1 MGFAP
6 ERRDPNSQAPNIRD
20 PCENC
25 GLTPMSR
32 ANARSISVLIVIS
45 TITVLLTVALL
56 VGWTLVIVQNMSFT
70 RAVSGSAWLLGGGI
84 AFFVVIMSV
93 LVLFSVFLVRE
104 ILEVRRQQTFI
115 DSVTHELKSPL
126 ASIKLCLDTLAR
138 PELAHQHRENM
149 RHMMIADV
157 ERLSIFVDD
166 ILEASRISHGL
177 RTQQWT
183 TVSVTNLVQRC
194 IDGMRRRYEL
204 DEQAIAAQVPP
215 DLTIHTD
222 PTALE
227 TVLKNL
233 LDNAVK
239 YSTPPPQV
247 DVIVQADGTKHVNI
261 EVRDRGIGIAKKQL
275 KRIFRRFY
283 RVPSDD
289 VYARSGTGLGLY
301 VVAAL
306 VRNLGGNIEARSDGP
321 ALGTSIRVRL
331 PVAVAVGE
339 AT

>member
-1 MGFAP
+1 MPRG
-6 ERRDPNSQAPNIRD
+6 
-20 PCENC
+20 
-25 GLTPMSR
+25 G
-32 ANARSISVLIVIS
+32 ARSISLLIVIS
-45 TITVLLTVALL
+45 TITVLLTVTLL
-56 VGWTLVIVQNMSFT
+56 VGWTLVIVQNMAAT
-70 RAVSGSAWLLGGGI
+70 RAVSGSVWLLAGGI

-93 LVLFSVFLVRE
+93 VVLFSVFLVRE

-138 PELAHQHRENM
+138 SELSASQREHL
-149 RHMMIADV
+149 RHMMLADV
-157 ERLSIFVDD
+157 ERLTIFVDD

-183 TVSVTNLVQRC
+183 TVNVTQLVQRC
-194 IDGMRRRYEL
+194 IDAMRRRYDL
-204 DEQAIAAQVPP
+204 APDAITADVAAE
-215 DLTIHTD
+215 LTIHTD

-239 YSTPPPQV
+239 YSTPPPRV
-247 DVIVQADGTKHVNI
+247 TVVVRPESSKYIRI
-261 EVRDRGIGIAKKQL
+261 EVRDQGIGIERSQL
-275 KRIFRRFY
+275 KRIFKRFY

-306 VRNLGGNIEARSDGP
+306 VRNLGGHIAASSEGHMK
-321 ALGTSIRVRL
+321 GTSISVKL
-331 PVAVAVGE
+331 PVAVAGE
-339 AT
+339 AGA

>member
-1 MGFAP
+1 MP
-6 ERRDPNSQAPNIRD
+6 
-20 PCENC
+20 
-25 GLTPMSR
+25 R
-32 ANARSISVLIVIS
+32 AGARSISLLIVIS

-56 VGWTLVIVQNMSFT
+56 VGWTLVIVQNMAAT
-70 RAVSGSAWLLGGGI
+70 RAVASSGSIWLLVGGI
-84 AFFVVIMSV
+84 SFFVVIMSV
-93 LVLFSVFLVRE
+93 VVLFSVFLVRE

-138 PELAHQHRENM
+138 TELSQPQREQM
-149 RHMMIADV
+149 RHMMLADV
-157 ERLSIFVDD
+157 ERLSTFIDD
-166 ILEASRISHGL
+166 ILEATRISHGL
-177 RTQQWT
+177 KTQQWT
-183 TVSVTNLVQRC
+183 AVNVTALVQRC
-194 IDGMRRRYEL
+194 VEGVQRRYEL
-204 DEQAIAAQVPP
+204 DDAAIRIDVRA

-239 YSTPPPQV
+239 YSTPPPRV
-247 DVIVQADGTKHVNI
+247 HVEVEADSATHVRI
-261 EVRDRGIGIAKKQL
+261 EVRDEGIGIDRKQL
-275 KRIFRRFY
+275 KRVFKRFY

-306 VRNLGGNIEARSDGP
+306 VRNLGGNIAAHSEGHMR
-321 ALGTSIRVRL
+321 GTRISVRL
-331 PVAVAVGE
+331 PVAVAAGE
-339 AT
+339 TA

>member
-1 MGFAP
+1 MPRG
-6 ERRDPNSQAPNIRD
+6 S
-20 PCENC
+20 
-25 GLTPMSR
+25 
-32 ANARSISVLIVIS
+32 ARSISLLIVIS

-56 VGWTLVIVQNMSFT
+56 VGWTLVIVQNMAAT
-70 RAVSGSAWLLGGGI
+70 RAAAGSVWLLAGGI
-84 AFFVVIMSV
+84 GFFVVIMSV
-93 LVLFSVFLVRE
+93 VVLFSVFLVRE

-138 PELAHQHRENM
+138 SELSLAQREHL
-149 RHMMIADV
+149 RHMMLSDV
-157 ERLSIFVDD
+157 ERLTTFVDD

-183 TVSVTNLVQRC
+183 TVNVTQLVERC
-194 IDGMRRRYEL
+194 IETLRRRYEL
-204 DEQAIAAQVPP
+204 DESAVTAIVQD

-239 YSTPPPQV
+239 YSTPPPHITV
-247 DVIVQADGTKHVNI
+247 EVRSESSKHI
-261 EVRDRGIGIAKKQL
+261 RIDVRDRGIGIERKQL
-275 KRIFRRFY
+275 KRIFKRFY
-283 RVPSDD
+283 RVPSDV

-306 VRNLGGNIEARSDGP
+306 VRNLGGHIAAESAGDMQ
-321 ALGTSIRVRL
+321 GTRISVKL
-331 PVAVAVGE
+331 PVAVASE
-339 AT
+339 ASA

>member
-1 MGFAP
+1 
-6 ERRDPNSQAPNIRD
+6 
-20 PCENC
+20 
-25 GLTPMSR
+25 MSR
-32 ANARSISVLIVIS
+32 ASARSISILIVIS
-45 TITVLLTVALL
+45 TVTVLLTVALL
-56 VGWTLVIVQNMSFT
+56 VGWTLVIAQNMAAT
-70 RAVSGSAWLLGGGI
+70 RAVSGSVWLLVGGI
-84 AFFVVIMSV
+84 TFFVVILTV
-93 LVLFSVFLVRE
+93 VVLFSVFLVRE

-138 PELAHQHRENM
+138 PELAGHQRENL
-149 RHMMIADV
+149 RNMMLSDV

-183 TVSVTNLVQRC
+183 TVNVTALLQRC
-194 IDGMRRRYEL
+194 VEVMQRRYEL
-204 DEQAIAAQVPP
+204 PDGAITAHVSA

-239 YSTPPPQV
+239 YSTPPPR
-247 DVIVQADGTKHVNI
+247 VIVQVQSDGSKYIRI
-261 EVRDRGIGIAKKQL
+261 EVIDQGIGIERPQL
-275 KRIFRRFY
+275 KRVFKRFY
-283 RVPSDD
+283 RVPNDD
-289 VYARSGTGLGLY
+289 VYARRGTGLGLY

-306 VRNLGGNIEARSDGP
+306 VRNLGGKIAAYSAGP
-321 ALGTSIRVRL
+321 MQGTRISVKL
-331 PVAVAVGE
+331 PVAVAGG
-339 AT
+339 AQ

>member
-1 MGFAP
+1 MP
-6 ERRDPNSQAPNIRD
+6 
-20 PCENC
+20 
-25 GLTPMSR
+25 R
-32 ANARSISVLIVIS
+32 ASARSISILIVIS
-45 TITVLLTVALL
+45 TVTVLLTVALL
-56 VGWTLVIVQNMSFT
+56 VGWTLVIVQNMAAT
-70 RAVSGSAWLLGGGI
+70 RAVSGSVWLLVGGI
-84 AFFVVIMSV
+84 SFFVVILTV
-93 LVLFSVFLVRE
+93 VVLFSVFLVRE

-138 PELAHQHRENM
+138 PELAVHQREHL
-149 RHMMIADV
+149 RHMMLSDV

-183 TVSVTNLVQRC
+183 TVNVTALLNRC
-194 IDGMRRRYEL
+194 IEMMQRRYEL
-204 DEQAIAAQVPP
+204 GNDAITAHVPP

-239 YSTPPPQV
+239 YSTPPPRVMVQV
-247 DVIVQADGTKHVNI
+247 QSEGSKYIRI
-261 EVRDRGIGIAKKQL
+261 EVSDQGIGIERPQL

-283 RVPSDD
+283 RVPNND

-306 VRNLGGNIEARSDGP
+306 VRNLGGQIAAQSAGP
-321 ALGTSIRVRL
+321 MQGTRISVRL
-331 PVAVAVGE
+331 PVAVAGG
-339 AT
+339 AA

>member
-1 MGFAP
+1 MP
-6 ERRDPNSQAPNIRD
+6 
-20 PCENC
+20 
-25 GLTPMSR
+25 R
-32 ANARSISVLIVIS
+32 ASGRTISLLIVVS

-56 VGWTLVIVQNMSFT
+56 VGWTFVIVQNMAAMAAT
-70 RAVSGSAWLLGGGI
+70 RAVSGSVWLLAGGI
-84 AFFVVIMSV
+84 AFFVVIMTV
-93 LVLFSVFLVRE
+93 VVLFSVFLVRE

-138 PELAHQHRENM
+138 SELSSGQREHL
-149 RHMMIADV
+149 RRMMLADV

-166 ILEASRISHGL
+166 ILEASRISHG
-177 RTQQWT
+177 RRSQQWT
-183 TVSVTNLVQRC
+183 KVEVAALVHRC
-194 IDGMRRRYEL
+194 IEVMRRRYDL
-204 DEQAIAAQVPP
+204 DESAIAARVPA

-233 LDNAVK
+233 LDNAIK

-247 DVIVQADGTKHVNI
+247 TVEVQPENQRQIRI
-261 EVRDRGIGIAKKQL
+261 EVLDAGIGIERNQL
-275 KRIFRRFY
+275 KRIFKRFY

-289 VYARSGTGLGLY
+289 VYSRRGTGLGLY

-306 VRNLGGNIEARSDGP
+306 VRNLGGHIAAHSGGHMQ
-321 ALGTSIRVRL
+321 GTRISIRL
-331 PVAVAVGE
+331 PVAAASGE
-339 AT
+339 AA

>member
-1 MGFAP
+1 ML
-6 ERRDPNSQAPNIRD
+6 RR
-20 PCENC
+20 
-25 GLTPMSR
+25 G
-32 ANARSISVLIVIS
+32 ARSISLLIVIS

-56 VGWTLVIVQNMSFT
+56 VGWTLVIVQNMAAT
-70 RAVSGSAWLLGGGI
+70 RAVSGSVWLLVGGI
-84 AFFVVIMSV
+84 GFFVVIMSV
-93 LVLFSVFLVRE
+93 VVLFSVFLVRE

-138 PELAHQHRENM
+138 SELSGPQREHL
-149 RHMMIADV
+149 RHMMLADV

-177 RTQQWT
+177 RTQQWAAVNVAT
-183 TVSVTNLVQRC
+183 LVQRC
-194 IDGMRRRYEL
+194 IDAMARRYEL
-204 DEQAIAAQVPP
+204 DADAIQAKVSPG
-215 DLTIHTD
+215 LTIHTD

-239 YSTPPPQV
+239 YSTPPRRV
-247 DVIVQADGTKHVNI
+247 TI
-261 EVRDRGIGIAKKQL
+261 EVRSENSKHICIDVLDEGIGIERPQL
-275 KRIFRRFY
+275 KRIFKRFY
-283 RVPSDD
+283 RVPSND

-306 VRNLGGNIEARSDGP
+306 VRNLGGQIAAHSEGP
-321 ALGTSIRVRL
+321 MRGTRVSVRL
-331 PVAVAVGE
+331 PVAVAGE

>member
-1 MGFAP
+1 MP
-6 ERRDPNSQAPNIRD
+6 
-20 PCENC
+20 
-25 GLTPMSR
+25 R
-32 ANARSISVLIVIS
+32 AGARSISLLIVIS

-56 VGWTLVIVQNMSFT
+56 VGWTLVIVQNMAAT
-70 RAVSGSAWLLGGGI
+70 RAVASSGSIWLLVGGI
-84 AFFVVIMSV
+84 GFFVVIMSV
-93 LVLFSVFLVRE
+93 VVLFSVFLVRE

-138 PELAHQHRENM
+138 TELSQPQREQM
-149 RHMMIADV
+149 RHMMLSDV
-157 ERLSIFVDD
+157 ERLSTFIDD
-166 ILEASRISHGL
+166 ILAATRISHGL
-177 RTQQWT
+177 KTQQWT
-183 TVSVTNLVQRC
+183 TVNVTSLVQRC
-194 IDGMRRRYEL
+194 VEGVQRRYEL
-204 DEQAIAAQVPP
+204 DDEAIRIAVPA

-239 YSTPPPQV
+239 YSTPPPRV
-247 DVIVQADGTKHVNI
+247 HVRVEADSATHIRI
-261 EVRDRGIGIAKKQL
+261 EVRDEGIGIDRKQL
-275 KRIFRRFY
+275 KRVFKRFY

-306 VRNLGGNIEARSDGP
+306 VRNLGGNIAAHSEGHMR
-321 ALGTSIRVRL
+321 GTRISVKL
-331 PVAVAVGE
+331 PVAVAAGG
-339 AT
+339 AA

>member
-1 MGFAP
+1 
-6 ERRDPNSQAPNIRD
+6 
-20 PCENC
+20 
-25 GLTPMSR
+25 MSR
-32 ANARSISVLIVIS
+32 TGARSISLLIVIS

-56 VGWTLVIVQNMSFT
+56 VGWTLVIVQNMAAT
-70 RAVSGSAWLLGGGI
+70 RAVSGSVWLLVGGI

-93 LVLFSVFLVRE
+93 VVLFSVFLVRE

-138 PELAHQHRENM
+138 SELSISQRDHL
-149 RHMMIADV
+149 RHMMLADV

-166 ILEASRISHGL
+166 ILNASRISHGL

-183 TVSVTNLVQRC
+183 TVNVTTLVQRC
-194 IDGMRRRYEL
+194 IEAMQRRYEL
-204 DEQAIAAQVPP
+204 DDAAITAQVSPN
-215 DLTIHTD
+215 LTIHTD

-239 YSTPPPQV
+239 YSTPPPRV
-247 DVIVQADGTKHVNI
+247 TIEVQPDSSKHIRI
-261 EVRDRGIGIAKKQL
+261 EVRDEGIGIERQQL
-275 KRIFRRFY
+275 KRIFKRFY
-283 RVPSDD
+283 RVPTDE

-306 VRNLGGNIEARSDGP
+306 VRNLGGHISAHSAGSMQ
-321 ALGTSIRVRL
+321 GTSIRVKL
-331 PVAVAVGE
+331 PVAVAGE
-339 AT
+339 RA